1 MSDPNIKNITLVAK
15 AEEPV
20 KKGGSRKKKMEMPSV
35 TKGGGGTSPGTMT
48 QLAASHIPGERE
60 APEPVGMNSNL
71 TKVGAPLQSAGKVP
85 VKVVLEAAKK
95 KKVVLAAAKPVAAQK
110 TRKRAARKVRMSM
123 AGLSRKIKVAKTI
136 KEKASGDKIEEI
148 KAGLVKAGLIKEN
161 SKAPEEMLRQM
172 YADYMMLKKRAL

>member
-1 MSDPNIKNITLVAK
+1 MSDPNIKNITLVSK
-15 AEEPV
+15 GEEPV
-20 KKGGSRKKKMEMPSV
+20 KKGGSRKKKMVLPSV
-35 TKGGGGTSPGTMT
+35 TKGGGGTSPGTMS
-48 QLAASHIPGERE
+48 QLAASHIPGEKG
-60 APEPVGMNSNL
+60 AEPVGMNSDL
-71 TKVGAPLQSAGKVP
+71 TKVGAPLQTAGKAH

-95 KKVVLAAAKPVAAQK
+95 KKVVLAAVKPVAAQK

-123 AGLSRKIKVAKTI
+123 AGLSRKINVAKTI

-148 KAGLVKAGLIKEN
+148 KSALAKAGLIKET

>member
-35 TKGGGGTSPGTMT
+35 SKGGGSTSPATMT
-48 QLAASHIPGERE
+48 QLATSHVPGK
-60 APEPVGMNSNL
+60 AAIEPVGMNSGL
-71 TKVGAPLQSAGKVP
+71 TKAGTPLQSAGKVP

-95 KKVVLAAAKPVAAQK
+95 KKVVLAAAKPVLAQR

-123 AGLSRKIKVAKTI
+123 AGLSRKIKAAKTI

-148 KAGLVKAGLIKEN
+148 KEGLVKAGLIKEA
-161 SKAPEEMLRQM
+161 SKAPEAMLRQM

>member
-1 MSDPNIKNITLVAK
+1 MSDPNIKNITLVSK
-15 AEEPV
+15 GEEPV
-20 KKGGSRKKKMEMPSV
+20 KKGGSRKKKMILPSV

-48 QLAASHIPGERE
+48 QLAASHIPGEKRI
-60 APEPVGMNSNL
+60 EPVGMNSDL
-71 TKVGAPLQSAGKVP
+71 TKVGAPLQTAGKSH

-123 AGLSRKIKVAKTI
+123 AGLSRKINVAKTI

-148 KAGLVKAGLIKEN
+148 KSALAKAGLIKET